1 MKTDV
6 FCPRIALTTGEP
18 AGIGPD
24 IVIQAIQTDFPAE
37 LVAIAD
43 PGLLLQRSR
52 LLNLPLEI
60 IHYQPAAPAEEHVP
74 GTLKIMP
81 VTAGKECVPGKPDT
95 MTAPYVLETLKIA
108 ARGCLQREFSAMVT
122 APVHKAVINEAG
134 HAFSGHTEFLAGI
147 CGAPCPVMMLADKT
161 LRVALVTTH
170 MPLSAVSRA
179 LTTGRLTD
187 VINVICH
194 DLRERLGIAV
204 PRLLVCGLNPHA
216 GEGGY
221 LGREEIEII
230 IPVLE
235 KFRGQGVCISGP
247 VPADTAFTPEC
258 LAQTD
263 VVITMF
269 HDQGLPVLK
278 SRGFGSIVNITLGLP
293 IIRTSVDH
301 GTALALA
308 GSGQAV
314 CSSLIAAIEC
324 ALEMADIE
332 HGRNTQQGTAPKN
345 PMPSV

>member
-6 FCPRIALTTGEP
+6 YCPRIALTTGEP

-24 IVIQAIQTDFPAE
+24 IVIQAAQRYFTSE
-37 LVAIAD
+37 LVVIAD
-43 PGLLLQRSR
+43 PEMLLQRSR
-52 LLNLPLEI
+52 LLGVPLDLLR
-60 IHYQPAAPAEEHVP
+60 YQTGAPAQKHVP

-81 VTAGKECVPGKPDT
+81 VSAGEECVPGTPDPVT
-95 MTAPYVLETLKIA
+95 VPYVLETLKLA
-108 ARGCLQREFSAMVT
+108 ASGCLRHEFDAMVT

-134 HAFSGHTEFLAGI
+134 HVFTGHTEYLAGI
-147 CGAPCPVMMLADKT
+147 CAAPCPVMMLADKS
-161 LRVALVTTH
+161 LRVVLTTTH

-179 LTTGRLTD
+179 LTAERLTA
-187 VINVICH
+187 VINVTWRE
-194 DLRERLGIAV
+194 LSERLGIAV

-230 IPVLE
+230 IPVVE
-235 KFRGQGVCISGP
+235 NFKTRGVQITGP
-247 VPADTAFTPEC
+247 VPADTAFTPER
-258 LAQTD
+258 LEHTD

-278 SRGFGSIVNITLGLP
+278 SRGFGNIVNITLGLP

-301 GTALALA
+301 GTALTLA

-314 CSSLIAAIEC
+314 CSSLIAAIEY
-324 ALEMADIE
+324 AMDMARIE
-332 HGRNTQQGTAPKN
+332 HDQNALRGPLPTK
-345 PMPSV
+345 SCL